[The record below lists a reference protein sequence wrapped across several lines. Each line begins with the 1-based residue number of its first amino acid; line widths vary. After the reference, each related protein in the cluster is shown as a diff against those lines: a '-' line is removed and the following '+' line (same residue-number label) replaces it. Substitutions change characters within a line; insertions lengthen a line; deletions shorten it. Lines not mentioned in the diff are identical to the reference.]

1 MSIQHFDV
9 IIIGAGL
16 SGICMAHYLKNDCP
30 NKSFA
35 ILEARERI
43 GGTWDLFQ
51 YPGVRSDS
59 DMSTLGYRFRPWKE
73 EQQIAD
79 GPSILKYIKETAKEE
94 NTYEHILFDHKL
106 AKADWSSKDNKWSL
120 KVNHSAEEATQLT
133 CSFLVSCTGYYDY
146 DKGHTPKFKGL
157 DKYKGQFIHPQFWPK
172 DLDFQGKKVTVIG
185 SGATAVTLVPAM
197 AKQGAGHVT
206 MLQRS
211 PTYFIAMPMKD
222 LLAKRLE
229 KIMPQSWA
237 YKLVRWKNIGISLF
251 SYGYSKAKPKK
262 MKEFFIG
269 NVKKMLPKGYDV
281 EKHFTPSYNPW
292 DQRLCLVPDGDFFKE
307 IRNGRTSVV
316 TEHIDQFTEK
326 GILLKSGEE
335 LEADIVISATGLVIL
350 PVGGIEATIDGKPFE
365 LQKSFSYK
373 GTMVSDVPNFG
384 LILGY
389 TNASWTLKA
398 DLSSE
403 YLCKLINLM
412 DKKNCKAVIPRYKG
426 KGKGKQ
432 VMTELESG
440 YIDRAK
446 DLLPYNGDK
455 KPWKIDQHYIK
466 DVISFRYSKIQDGH
480 LEFKE

>member
-1 MSIQHFDV
+1 MPIQHFDV

-94 NTYEHILFDHKL
+94 KTYKHILFDHKL
-106 AKADWSSKDNKWSL
+106 AKADWSSKDKKWSL
-120 KVNHSAEEATQLT
+120 KVNHSTDEATQIT

-157 DKYKGQFIHPQFWPK
+157 DQYKGQFIHPQFWPK
-172 DLDFQGKKVTVIG
+172 DLDFKGKKVTVIG

-222 LLAKRLE
+222 MMAKRLG

-262 MKEFFIG
+262 MKEFFIA
-269 NVKKMLPKGYDV
+269 NVKKMLPEGYDV

-307 IRNGRTSVV
+307 IRNGKTSVV

-335 LEADIVISATGLVIL
+335 LEADIVVSATGLVIL

-412 DKKNCKAVIPRYKG
+412 DKKNCKSVIPRYKG

-432 VMTELESG
+432 IMTELESG

-466 DVISFRYSKIQDGH
+466 DVISFRYSKMQDGH
-480 LEFKE
+480 LEFKK